1 MFHALMD
8 LRDRK
13 GDPMLGRRT
22 LIALVMLTGTLG
34 LAGAAS
40 AEWFAD
46 LFVGGAF
53 TESHSIDR
61 NATKFSDVKFD
72 TSGVVG
78 ARGGYWLADLD
89 WAGLSF
95 DILHYRPDISGQSVS
110 ASAGSGQLTN
120 TDLSVVAMSLDFMFR
135 YPLLQTTEFPKGRL
149 QPYVLFGP
157 TVAYANASDTNN
169 FGPPANQSH
178 ADTRVGFNGGTGV
191 AWQLHRHV
199 AVFGEYRYL
208 QFSPHWGFGRVD
220 RVSTEITSHLFT
232 TGVSFRF

>member
-1 MFHALMD
+1 M
-8 LRDRK
+8 
-13 GDPMLGRRT
+13 PGRRT
-22 LIALVMLTGTLG
+22 LITLLILAGTLG
-34 LAGAAS
+34 FAGAAS

-53 TESHSIDR
+53 TESHSINR
-61 NATKFSDVKFD
+61 NTTKFSDVSFD

-78 ARGGYWLADLD
+78 ARGGYWLADMD

-95 DILHYRPDISGQSVS
+95 DILHYRPDISAQTVS
-110 ASAGSGQLTN
+110 ASTGSGQITKA
-120 TDLSVVAMSLDFMFR
+120 DLSVVAFSLDFMFR
-135 YPLLQTTEFPKGRL
+135 YPLLVTTEFPKGRV

-157 TVAYANASDTNN
+157 TVVDANLKDTNN
-169 FGPPANQSH
+169 FGPPADQSH
-178 ADTRVGFNGGTGV
+178 ATTRVGFNGGTGM
-191 AWQLHRHV
+191 AWQFHQRL

-208 QFSPHWGFGRVD
+208 HFSPHWGFGRSD